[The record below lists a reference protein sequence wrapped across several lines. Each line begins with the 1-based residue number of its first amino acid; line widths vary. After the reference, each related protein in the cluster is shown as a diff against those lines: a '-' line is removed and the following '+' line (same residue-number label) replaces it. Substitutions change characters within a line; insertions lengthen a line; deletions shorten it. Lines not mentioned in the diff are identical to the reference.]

1 MNNTTQKLYNFI
13 ALLCSEVI
21 NSCPEDFF
29 VNYSC
34 ISLDEKAELYSKIKN
49 QVPALERQLSDQD
62 FDDAFFN
69 MLDDVVH
76 SFAMP
81 DGQKDFYG
89 IIALIQLLDDGL
101 HTILISQIKDFQ
113 EDDFVVVLNSNRET
127 TGIGL
132 LPRCSCAWERKH
144 RLSHSYNR
152 LDNFL
157 FNFLLLEN
165 KILGELIDKH
175 FFLKKDLFIDFETK
189 RYLTIAAT
197 PLTQQREFGVATS
210 INERIQVFDIT
221 YEKKDYTQDNELI
234 WKKIELSAHN
244 KSDIIL
250 FPEMLGTPTLEE
262 YISTK
267 LKGLSESERA
277 NYPSMIILP
286 SFWNK
291 GKNSVSIL
299 DRHGN
304 VLCRQ
309 LKQNPFRIEAN
320 GQGYLENI
328 KSSNVVNIFH
338 FEGIGRIA
346 ILICKDFL
354 TTKYM
359 EQLMRCF
366 KLTLIIVPSF
376 STGSYDFL
384 RSFDLCAHDDCNVIW
399 INTCAAM
406 EKGKESN
413 FENIGYIRKRIS
425 RTDDE
430 AQMLCKMP
438 ACQNAFVHKC
448 QKDCI
453 FIEKINAI

>member
-21 NSCPEDFF
+21 NSCPEEFF

-34 ISLDEKAELYSKIKN
+34 ISLDEKAELYSKIRN
-49 QVPALERQLSDQD
+49 QVPTLERQLSDQD

-69 MLDDVVH
+69 KLDDVVH

-277 NYPSMIILP
+277 NYPSIIILP

-291 GKNSVSIL
+291 VW
-299 DRHGN
+299 
-304 VLCRQ
+304 
-309 LKQNPFRIEAN
+309 
-320 GQGYLENI
+320 
-328 KSSNVVNIFH
+328 
-338 FEGIGRIA
+338 
-346 ILICKDFL
+346 
-354 TTKYM
+354 
-359 EQLMRCF
+359 
-366 KLTLIIVPSF
+366 IVPF
-376 STGSYDFL
+376 T
-384 RSFDLCAHDDCNVIW
+384 
-399 INTCAAM
+399 
-406 EKGKESN
+406 
-413 FENIGYIRKRIS
+413 
-425 RTDDE
+425 
-430 AQMLCKMP
+430 
-438 ACQNAFVHKC
+438 
-448 QKDCI
+448 
-453 FIEKINAI
+453 

>member
-1 MNNTTQKLYNFI
+1 MDNTTQKLYNFI
-13 ALLCSEVI
+13 AQLCSEVI
-21 NSCPEDFF
+21 NSCPEEFF

-49 QVPALERQLSDQD
+49 QVPALERQLNDQD

-69 MLDDVVH
+69 KLDDVVH
-76 SFAMP
+76 SFTMP

-89 IIALIQLLDDGL
+89 IVALIQLLDDGL

-175 FFLKKDLFIDFETK
+175 FFLKKDLFSDFETK

-221 YEKKDYTQDNELI
+221 YEKKDYTQDNELV
-234 WKKIELSAHN
+234 WKKIELSAKN

-250 FPEMLGTPTLEE
+250 FPEMLGNPTLEE

-267 LKGLSESERA
+267 LKDLSDSERT

-438 ACQNAFVHKC
+438 ACQNAFEHKC